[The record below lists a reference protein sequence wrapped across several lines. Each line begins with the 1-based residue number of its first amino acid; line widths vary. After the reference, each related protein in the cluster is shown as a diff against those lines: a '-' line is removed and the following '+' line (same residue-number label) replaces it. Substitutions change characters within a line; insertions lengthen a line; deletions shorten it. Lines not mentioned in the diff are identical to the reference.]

1 MGSIT
6 AQLMLVTLLSKCSGL
21 LREMIF
27 GAAFGTSM
35 IKDIY
40 VVSEATTAV
49 LFGFLFMSI
58 ESCFIPMYNRIR
70 NAEGRESA
78 DAFTANLTHILL
90 LLTTIIIVLGI
101 FFMGPII
108 RMMAKGFSGE
118 RFTQTVAFA
127 RIEIFGLYF
136 AAMNCCFISYLN
148 IYNNFM
154 TPATTGILLN
164 LVTIIF
170 AILSAKL
177 NNLYLLAV
185 GAVVS
190 TGLQYVFFPG
200 AVRKTGY
207 RHRLRLD
214 FHDPYVR
221 EILRMALPVMLSVV
235 VSDLS
240 IIIDKT
246 IATTVAT
253 EGGVSALDYGVK
265 IYQLAY
271 GIIIV
276 SIVTAMFPR
285 MSRMGQANDLRAL
298 KAITVRSITTGLLL
312 VVPATVGLMLYA
324 TPVVRLFFERGAFT
338 ALSTAMTAGALF
350 WYAPMLIALM
360 FSSIGTR
367 AFYSI
372 GDTRTPVHIS
382 MLQVGINIVLN
393 LILSR
398 FFGINGLAAATSI
411 SSFCTAFLTLAF
423 LRRHLGSLPMQNLAK
438 SFIKMSGA
446 AALMAYLSYQVFRAL
461 HQTNLALFAAIFF
474 AILIYMVLLLFLN
487 IPEVKHLVNAA
498 YHKLARTPRKKRRY

>member
-6 AQLMLVTLLSKCSGL
+6 AQLMLITLLSKCSGL
-21 LREMIF
+21 LREIIF

-70 NAEGRESA
+70 NADGRKAA

-90 LLTTIIIVLGI
+90 LVTTGIVVLGI
-101 FFMGPII
+101 LFMGPII
-108 RMMAKGFSGE
+108 RVMAKGFTGE

-136 AAMNCCFISYLN
+136 AALNCCFISYLN
-148 IYNNFM
+148 IYNNFR

-164 LVTIIF
+164 LVTVIF
-170 AILSAKL
+170 AILAAKL

-190 TGLQYVFFPG
+190 TGLQYVLFPN

-207 RHRLRLD
+207 RHRLCLD

-271 GIIIV
+271 GIIVV
-276 SIVTAMFPR
+276 SIVTAVFPR
-285 MSRMGQANDLRAL
+285 MSRMGQANDRRAL
-298 KAITVRSITTGLLL
+298 KALTTRSITTGLLL

-338 ALSTAMTAGALF
+338 TLSTAMTAGALF

-367 AFYSI
+367 AFYSV

-398 FFGINGLAAATSI
+398 FFGINGLAAATTI
-411 SSFCTAFLTLAF
+411 SSFCTAYLTLAL
-423 LRRHLGSLPMQNLAK
+423 LRRHLGSLQLHGLAT
-438 SFIKMSGA
+438 SLVKMSGA
-446 AALMAYLSYQVFRAL
+446 AALMGITSFAVFRGL
-461 HQTNLALFAAIFF
+461 HETNLALFIAIFF
-474 AILIYMVLLLFLN
+474 AVFIYAISLLFLN
-487 IPEVKHLVNAA
+487 IPEVKQLVNAA
-498 YHKLARTPRKKRRY
+498 YHKITRPSRRRHPR